1 MTVERD
7 FTHKVV
13 LVTGGTK
20 GIGYGI
26 AECFL
31 KAGATVVVCG
41 RNAPQTLPGAEGRSA
56 EFFPADVREDADLD
70 RLFSH
75 IQERYGRLD
84 VLVKNAGGTPYAL
97 AASGSAR
104 FHESLISLN
113 LTAPLLTA
121 LKANALMQD
130 QDTGGVILFIGSV
143 GAYSARPGSA
153 TYAAAKAGVL
163 SLTKS
168 LAVEWAPK
176 VRVVCVSPGLV
187 QTEQSH
193 LHYGDDDGIA
203 AVSATVPLGRMAQP
217 SDIGEACL
225 FMASS
230 QAAYISGVDL
240 LVHGGGERPAFLD
253 AASVNN
259 E

>member
-1 MTVERD
+1 
-7 FTHKVV
+7 
-13 LVTGGTK
+13 
-20 GIGYGI
+20 
-26 AECFL
+26 
-31 KAGATVVVCG
+31 
-41 RNAPQTLPGAEGRSA
+41 
-56 EFFPADVREDADLD
+56 
-70 RLFSH
+70 
-75 IQERYGRLD
+75 
-84 VLVKNAGGTPYAL
+84 
-97 AASGSAR
+97 
-104 FHESLISLN
+104 
-113 LTAPLLTA
+113 
-121 LKANALMQD
+121 MQD

-168 LAVEWAPK
+168 LAVEWAPR

-203 AVSATVPLGRMAQP
+203 SVSATVPLGRMAQP